1 MVISQ
6 DLKEN
11 IKRIV
16 SGSVLFNEPM
26 SHYTSM
32 GVGGTADIFL
42 SPITIEDLQACISC
56 LSDNNVPFVPVGNCT
71 NLIVRDG
78 GYRGA
83 VISLKGLG
91 KVEVFEEEGESVL
104 LRAQTGAHLSKL
116 VELSARKSL
125 TGMEFCAG
133 IPGSVGGGVKMNA
146 GAYGKELKDVIAF
159 VSLINGEGI
168 KVDVPRDNLHFEYRN
183 LVLSEGTVIVS
194 AVFGLSKGSQTNIRE
209 RIAHIMNMRK
219 TKHPLA
225 YRSAGSVFKNPPDE
239 PAGRIID
246 TIGLKGLQIGGAM
259 VSKIHGNF
267 IVNLG
272 KATAKDITLLMETV
286 QKKVLEERGIF
297 LEPEIKIIGEEL

>member
-1 MVISQ
+1 MISQ
-6 DLKEN
+6 DLKET

-16 SGSVLFNEPM
+16 SGSVLFDEPM

-32 GVGGTADIFL
+32 GVGGMADIFL
-42 SPITIEDLQACISC
+42 SPVSIEDLQTSISC
-56 LSDNNVPFVPVGNCT
+56 LSDNKVPFVPVGNCT

-83 VISLKGLG
+83 VISLKGLDT
-91 KVEVFEEEGESVL
+91 VEVSKEEGDSVL
-104 LRAQTGAHLSKL
+104 LRSETGAHLSRL
-116 VELSARKSL
+116 VELSVRNSL

-146 GAYGKELKDVIAF
+146 GAYGKELKDVVAF

-168 KVDVPRDNLHFEYRN
+168 IIDVGRDNLQFEYRN
-183 LVLSEGTVIVS
+183 LILPEGTVIVS
-194 AVFGLSKGSQTNIRE
+194 AVFGLRKGSQVNIRE
-209 RIAHIMNMRK
+209 RISHIMGMRK
-219 TKHPLA
+219 RKHPLA

-239 PAGRIID
+239 PAGKIID
-246 TIGLKGLQIGGAM
+246 EVGLKGFRIGDAM

-272 KATAKDITLLMETV
+272 RATARDIMLLMDIV
-286 QKKVLEERGIF
+286 QTKVLEERGIL
-297 LEPEIKIIGEEL
+297 LEPEIKIIGDEL

>member
-1 MVISQ
+1 MISQ
-6 DLKEN
+6 DLRET
-11 IKRIV
+11 IKHII
-16 SGSVLFNEPM
+16 SGPVLFDEPM
-26 SHYTSM
+26 SNYTSM

-42 SPITIEDLQACISC
+42 PPVTIEELQACISC
-56 LSDNNVPFVPVGNCT
+56 LSGYNVPFVPVGNGT

-83 VISLKGLG
+83 IISLKGL
-91 KVEVFEEEGESVL
+91 KTVEVSKEEGESVL
-104 LRAQTGAHLSKL
+104 LRAQTGAHLSRL
-116 VELSARKSL
+116 VDLSVRKSL

-159 VSLINGEGI
+159 VSLINGDGI
-168 KVDVPRDNLHFEYRN
+168 IKEVARDKLQFEYRN
-183 LVLSEGTVIVS
+183 LVLADGTVIVG
-194 AVFGLSKGSQTNIRE
+194 AGFCLRRGLQADIRE
-209 RIAHIMNMRK
+209 RISHIMGMRK

-239 PAGRIID
+239 PAGKIID
-246 TIGLKGLQIGGAM
+246 AVGLKGFRIGDAM

-272 KATAKDITLLMETV
+272 KATAGDIILLMDII
-286 QKKVLEERGIF
+286 QKKVLEERGIL
-297 LEPEIKIIGEEL
+297 LEPEIKIIGDEL

>member
-1 MVISQ
+1 MISR
-6 DLKEN
+6 DLKET

-16 SGSVLFNEPM
+16 SGSVLFDEPM
-26 SHYTSM
+26 NHYTSM

-42 SPITIEDLQACISC
+42 SPVTVEDLQTCISC
-56 LSDNNVPFVPVGNCT
+56 LSDNKVPFVPVGNCT

-83 VISLKGLG
+83 VISLKGLET
-91 KVEVFEEEGESVL
+91 VEVSKEEGDAVF
-104 LRAQTGAHLSKL
+104 LRAETGAHLSKL
-116 VELSARKSL
+116 LELSVRKSL

-133 IPGSVGGGVKMNA
+133 IPGSVGGGIKMNA

-168 KVDVPRDNLHFEYRN
+168 ITDVARNNLQFEYRN
-183 LVLSEGTVIVS
+183 LIVAEGTVIVS
-194 AVFGLSKGSQTNIRE
+194 AVFGLRKGLHANIRE
-209 RIAHIMNMRK
+209 RISHIMGMRK
-219 TKHPLA
+219 RKHPLA

-239 PAGRIID
+239 PAGKIID
-246 TIGLKGLQIGGAM
+246 EVGLRGYRIGDAM

-272 KATAKDITLLMETV
+272 KATAKDIMFLMDII
-286 QKKVLEERGIF
+286 QKKVLEERGIL
-297 LEPEIKIIGEEL
+297 LEPEIKIIGDEL